1 MSSQQASQ
9 SRRVFST
16 MLLASKT
23 PESLV
28 ELVQQDGQGAAM
40 RSQRMTQPGRV
51 ALKDSKS
58 FGQAQLALRL
68 ERDARQ
74 QPMEEQQAQ
83 QPGIQLTQE
92 TFWSALPDAL
102 KQSLGFP
109 ELEEQFNLPT
119 YSVHQGNVLGVK
131 PLLGDIADKQA
142 PIQQGQAALRGLLT
156 MFGGGP
162 AGLAP

>member
-1 MSSQQASQ
+1 
-9 SRRVFST
+9 
-16 MLLASKT
+16 
-23 PESLV
+23 
-28 ELVQQDGQGAAM
+28 
-40 RSQRMTQPGRV
+40 
-51 ALKDSKS
+51 
-58 FGQAQLALRL
+58 
-68 ERDARQ
+68 
-74 QPMEEQQAQ
+74 Q

-162 AGLAP
+162 AGLAPTSLRDGLGQPRIHQTHRQARQASEPQLDFTVVVLDLAQVRQQVQTLPWCAQAVQGRLTLQTRDKV